1 MLSSCVYFGDVMH
14 MRLKPRK
21 HLFRYKV
28 FSLFLDI
35 DSLDRLEKTSKIF
48 RVNKWGL
55 ISLYQTDHGNR
66 KDKKLRNWV
75 NKKLK

>member
-1 MLSSCVYFGDVMH
+1 MVNSRVYFGEVMH

-35 DSLDRLEKTSKIF
+35 DNLEILEKGSKF
-48 RVNKWGL
+48 FKVNKWGPL
-55 ISLYQTDHGNR
+55 SLYATDHGSR
-66 KDKKLRNWV
+66 KEKN
-75 NKKLK
+75 